1 MILDTL
7 PKRVV
12 AFWFPMRHTFRRA
25 AAVAFVLTAGAGQAQ
40 AEIVYLTSGR
50 SLSVKAH
57 RVDGDRIVLAL
68 RTGGEVTCDRSLVD
82 KIVPDEVPYPEPVQA
97 VVSAAVEQAPVRGAL
112 LQSTPYGEIIS
123 AVSEAHGV
131 DPLLVRAVIQV
142 ESNYQTR
149 ARSRKGAMGLMQL
162 MPATARSYN
171 VRNPFDPRANIE
183 AGIKH
188 LKSLIDRF
196 GQVDLGLAAYNAG
209 EGAVTRFNGIPPYRE
224 TRNYVS
230 RILALA
236 GIK

>member
-1 MILDTL
+1 MTHRIL
-7 PKRVV
+7 
-12 AFWFPMRHTFRRA
+12 RA
-25 AAVAFVLTAGAGQAQ
+25 AAVALVLSAWAGEAQ
-40 AEIVYLTSGR
+40 AEIVMLTSGR
-50 SLSVKAH
+50 SVSVKSH
-57 RVDGDRIVLAL
+57 RVDGDRIVLVL
-68 RTGGEVTCDRSLVD
+68 RTGGEVTCDRSLID
-82 KIVPDEVPYPEPVQA
+82 RILPDEVPYPEPVLA
-97 VVSAAVEQAPVRGAL
+97 VAAVGVDESRPAGAVL
-112 LQSTPYGEIIS
+112 ESTPYGEIIS
-123 AVSEAHGV
+123 AMSEAHGV
-131 DPLLVRAVIQV
+131 DPLLVRALIQV

-162 MPATARSYN
+162 MPSTARVYN

-209 EGAVTRFNGIPPYRE
+209 EGAVTKFNGIPPYRE

-230 RILALA
+230 RILSLA